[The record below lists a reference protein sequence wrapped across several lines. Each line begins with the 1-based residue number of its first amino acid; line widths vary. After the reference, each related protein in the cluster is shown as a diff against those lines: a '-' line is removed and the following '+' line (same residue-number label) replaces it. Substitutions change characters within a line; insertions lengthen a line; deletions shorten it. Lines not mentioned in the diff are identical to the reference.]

1 MNLKKLKK
9 EYERKIF
16 ESATSEQ
23 VEEEMLDKLESIF
36 DELNE
41 LENQIEEQEELSDE
55 WRNYLTSERMEE
67 EFMYANRMC

>member
-1 MNLKKLKK
+1 MKLKELKKK
-9 EYERKIF
+9 YERKIF
-16 ESATSEQ
+16 DSATSEK
-23 VEEEMLDKLESIF
+23 VEEEMFDKLEKIF

-41 LENQIEEQEELSDE
+41 LENQIEEQEQLSDE